1 MQRKS
6 FTWLSLISRTLFVA
20 SKSLINIDRRGG
32 MAVAP
37 LALQLGGAEAA
48 PFYTKERER

>member
-1 MQRKS
+1 MQPKS
-6 FTWLSLISRTLFVA
+6 FTWLSLTSRTLFVA
-20 SKSLINIDRRGG
+20 SKSLLNIDWRGG

-37 LALQLGGAEAA
+37 LALQTGGAEAA